1 MNQFFVNLKN
11 WHFKRGFCK
20 ISEKFSACTFLPFS
34 RLCIYDI
41 ISHYYLKDKYMKKI
55 RLFAA
60 LFACVAML
68 SGCSKKNPSEKQVI
82 IYSNADDEAVV
93 SVKKALDE
101 NGFAGKYIFQ
111 SFGTSELGGKL
122 FAEGSDIEAD
132 LITMS
137 SFYIESAQKMNN
149 MFKDLTFETNSTD
162 TYPAFYTPLL
172 AIQGAVIVNT
182 KLLKENKIPY
192 PKSIKDLGNPE
203 YKNLV
208 SVVDPMGSTT
218 AWLMVQALVSEYGED
233 GAKQALSAIY
243 KNAGPH
249 LELSGSG
256 PIKKIRSGEVAA
268 GFGLRH
274 QAVRDKKAGLPVDF
288 VDPAEGNFA
297 LTESVAVINKKKYN
311 PTAMEMAECII
322 KNARA
327 GIIKDYPVALY
338 KGETVDAENQAANSK
353 VFPET
358 LTTELLRK
366 HQELSE
372 SCK

>member
-1 MNQFFVNLKN
+1 
-11 WHFKRGFCK
+11 
-20 ISEKFSACTFLPFS
+20 
-34 RLCIYDI
+34 
-41 ISHYYLKDKYMKKI
+41 MKK
-55 RLFAA
+55 LNFAA
-60 LFACVAML
+60 FAVVSAL
-68 SGCSKKNPSEKQVI
+68 ALAGCSKKNPAEKQVI
-82 IYSNADDEAVV
+82 IYSNADDEAAV

-101 NGFAGKYIFQ
+101 NGYAGKYIFQ

-132 LITMS
+132 LVTMS

-149 MFKDLTFETNSTD
+149 MFKDLTFETNSTVEH
-162 TYPAFYTPLL
+162 PAFYTPLIAL
-172 AIQGAVIVNT
+172 QGAVIVNT
-182 KLLKENKIPY
+182 KLLKEDKIPY

-218 AWLMVQALVSEYGED
+218 AWLMVQALISEYGED
-233 GAKQALSAIY
+233 GSKQALKAIY

-256 PIKKIRSGEVAA
+256 PIKKIRSGEVAV

-288 VDPAEGNFA
+288 VDPVEGNFS
-297 LTESVAVINKKKYN
+297 LTESIAVINKKKYN
-311 PTAMEMAECII
+311 PLAMEMAECIVE
-322 KNARA
+322 KARA
-327 GIIKDYPVALY
+327 DIIKDYPVVLY
-338 KGETVDAENQAANSK
+338 KGETVSPENQASNSK
-353 VFPET
+353 IFPET

>member
-1 MNQFFVNLKN
+1 
-11 WHFKRGFCK
+11 
-20 ISEKFSACTFLPFS
+20 
-34 RLCIYDI
+34 
-41 ISHYYLKDKYMKKI
+41 MKKFI
-55 RLFAA
+55 SFLGLSLA
-60 LFACVAML
+60 LVLALNVFT
-68 SGCSKKNPSEKQVI
+68 GCSKKSNADRTVI

-93 SVKKALDE
+93 AVKKALDS
-101 NGFAGKYIFQ
+101 NGYEGKYIFQ

-137 SFYIESAQKMNN
+137 SFYIESAQAMNN
-149 MFKDLTFETNSTD
+149 MFKKLEFSPKQVIKTPE
-162 TYPAFYTPLL
+162 YYTPLL

-182 KLLKENKIPY
+182 KLLEENSLSK
-192 PKSIKDLGNPE
+192 PKSIKDIGNPE
-203 YKNLV
+203 YKDLV

-218 AWLMVQALVSEYGED
+218 AWLMVQALIEEYGEA
-233 GAKQALSAIY
+233 GTKNALTAIY

-256 PIKKIRSGEVAA
+256 PIKKIRSGEVAV

-274 QAVRDKKAGLPVDF
+274 QAVRDKKNGLPIDF
-288 VDPAEGNFA
+288 VDPTEGNFA
-297 LTESVAVINKKKYN
+297 LTESVAVINKKNYN
-311 PTAMEMAECII
+311 PLAMEIAECII

-327 GIIKDYPVALY
+327 DIIKDYPVVLY
-338 KGETVDAENQAANSK
+338 EGETVDAENIAGNSRTFSK
-353 VFPET
+353 T
-358 LTTELLRK
+358 LTTDLLRE